1 MAFWKPPTLPKPE
14 RMPMRRTR
22 AGPSSARRVVAGLA
36 GVTLTLAGIAAT
48 WRSLL
53 LGASR
58 FGSFRALFL
67 LVPAIFLWRYAAT
80 GRFR

>member
-1 MAFWKPPTLPKPE
+1 MA
-14 RMPMRRTR
+14 
-22 AGPSSARRVVAGLA
+22 ALA
-36 GVTLTLAGIAAT
+36 GVALVLAGLAAT
-48 WRSLL
+48 WRSLM

-67 LVPAIFLWRYAAT
+67 LVPAIFLWRYATT